1 MVQRSRDRDP
11 LALPSRQADAPLA
24 DGGLDSLGQRRDHQV
39 VGVGEQVGHHLVRQ
53 RSVER
58 HRVPVPLVQMVAGPD
73 RLVGAPELDREV
85 RIALDT
91 DLQRRAVEQ
100 GKREHLAADLEDRH
114 LVPEREL
121 LHRTRQRQ
129 AGLQRLRVLASA
141 CKYMGTSVITLCTG
155 TRDPENMWRWH
166 PENTSPQAWEDLLN
180 SMEAAL
186 HIAEE
191 EGIILAFEP
200 ERANVINT
208 AARGRA
214 LLDAMRSH
222 HLKVIMDPA
231 NLIVSG
237 NKQHMH
243 HVLDEAFELLGEDIV
258 LAHAKD
264 VGPDN
269 TFRAAGSGFL
279 DYDYYLHHLD
289 AATVEVPL
297 IIHGLSEAQVDN
309 AVQFLRDRLKRGR

>member
-1 MVQRSRDRDP
+1 MGTTGRYGWRSLMQLGIFARTFTRPTLAGIFDAVVAHELHCVQFNM
-11 LALPSRQADAPLA
+11 ACVGLPSLPDHIENDVIAHVRMEASSRKISIAGVSGTYNMIHPDPM
-24 DGGLDSLGQRRDHQV
+24 QR
-39 VGVGEQVGHHLVRQ
+39 
-53 RSVER
+53 
-58 HRVPVPLVQMVAGPD
+58 
-73 RLVGAPELDREV
+73 
-85 RIALDT
+85 
-91 DLQRRAVEQ
+91 
-100 GKREHLAADLEDRH
+100 K
-114 LVPEREL
+114 
-121 LHRTRQRQ
+121 

-141 CKYMGTSVITLCTG
+141 CKRMGTSVITLCTG

-166 PENTSPQAWEDLLN
+166 SENTSPQAWRDLLG
-180 SMEAAL
+180 SMDAAL
-186 HIAEE
+186 QIAEE

-208 AARGRA
+208 AVRGRA
-214 LLDAMRSH
+214 LLDAMQSH

-231 NLIVSG
+231 NLIVPG

-243 HVLDEAFELLGEDIV
+243 HVLDEAFELLGEYIA

-264 VGPDN
+264 IGPDN

-297 IIHGLSEAQVDN
+297 IIHGLSDAQVDV
-309 AVQFLRDRLKRGR
+309 AIQFLLDRLRGGR

>member
-1 MVQRSRDRDP
+1 MQLGIFARIFTRPTLAEIFDAVVDHELHCVQFNM
-11 LALPSRQADAPLA
+11 ACVGLPSLPDHIEKDVITRIRIQAAIRKISIA
-24 DGGLDSLGQRRDHQV
+24 AVSGTYNMIH
-39 VGVGEQVGHHLVRQ
+39 
-53 RSVER
+53 
-58 HRVPVPLVQMVAGPD
+58 PD
-73 RLVGAPELDREV
+73 P
-85 RIALDT
+85 
-91 DLQRRAVEQ
+91 
-100 GKREHLAADLEDRH
+100 
-114 LVPEREL
+114 
-121 LHRTRQRQ
+121 RQRQ

-141 CKYMGTSVITLCTG
+141 CKHMGTSVITLCTG

-208 AARGRA
+208 ATRGRA
-214 LLDAMRSH
+214 LLDAMQSQ
-222 HLKVIMDPA
+222 HLMVIMDPA
-231 NLIVSG
+231 NLIVSE
-237 NKQHMH
+237 NKQQMH
-243 HVLDEAFELLGEDIV
+243 HVLDEAFEMLGEYIV

-264 VGPDN
+264 IGPDN
-269 TFRAAGSGFL
+269 TFRAAGSGIL

-297 IIHGLSEAQVDN
+297 IIHGLSEAQVDV
-309 AVQFLRDRLKRGR
+309 AIQFLLDRLRGGR